1 MDQEET
7 PPILRLLLAV
17 AIPLGVVLAGM
28 TFIYSWMLL
37 FPLLVVMLVA
47 VAVRGYLRSRDA
59 PP

>member
-17 AIPLGVVLAGM
+17 AIPLAVVFAGM

-37 FPLLVVMLVA
+37 FPLLVVVLVA

>member
-7 PPILRLLLAV
+7 PPILRLLFAIGIPLAV
-17 AIPLGVVLAGM
+17 VFAGM

-37 FPLLVVMLVA
+37 FPLLVVLLVA